1 MPLSDAAESVG
12 FKYVFDAESLL
23 RRNLLKV
30 ATSTYWDG
38 RALVLQILYDRLSLF
53 QQLLTEDSSI
63 YPHVEPDIV
72 SYVDVFGSVNRRGNS

>member
-30 ATSTYWDG
+30 ATTTYWDG

-53 QQLLTEDSSI
+53 QQ
-63 YPHVEPDIV
+63 
-72 SYVDVFGSVNRRGNS
+72 